1 MKDKKIL
8 IMVIIVVFVGICIF
22 AGFRIFD
29 RNLDALPKNK
39 VIKNTNSGVIENKVV
54 KGIEFS
60 EVSLNSENGNAL
72 YKGKITNKISDSI
85 YIRSIEIIVKNSYGL
100 EIVSL
105 NCNVGRKIG
114 SNESTNIEAMTTMD
128 LPNDVAFSLEYIINK

>member
-1 MKDKKIL
+1 M
-8 IMVIIVVFVGICIF
+8 
-22 AGFRIFD
+22 
-29 RNLDALPKNK
+29 
-39 VIKNTNSGVIENKVV
+39 
-54 KGIEFS
+54 
-60 EVSLNSENGNAL
+60 
-72 YKGKITNKISDSI
+72 YKGKITNKTSDSI

-128 LPNDVAFSLEYIINK
+128 LPNDVAFSLEYIIN

>member
-39 VIKNTNSGVIENKVV
+39 VIKNTNSGVILKLTRLA
-54 KGIEFS
+54 S
-60 EVSLNSENGNAL
+60 
-72 YKGKITNKISDSI
+72 
-85 YIRSIEIIVKNSYGL
+85 
-100 EIVSL
+100 
-105 NCNVGRKIG
+105 
-114 SNESTNIEAMTTMD
+114 
-128 LPNDVAFSLEYIINK
+128 